1 MRRHTHVWGRLP
13 DGTELSFPVI
23 EFGAGHPHA
32 VFTAGVHGDEYEGPL
47 ALHDLARVLE
57 GRALAG
63 RVTILPFVN
72 APALWA
78 GTRLSPLDGVNLAR
92 IFPGDAQGGPSA
104 RLAAAVWSHVAGADA
119 LFDCHSGGSEMCF
132 IPVAGFYG
140 PDDGGAGDGVSPEA
154 AAASRGLAEATGIA
168 DLWHLP
174 ATPGVLSHM
183 AARAGIAATGAEVG
197 GRGRARPGDV
207 AIYRAAFLRF
217 LAHLGIV
224 EASPEAPPPEA
235 PPRVLGGDWTL
246 APEAGL
252 FRVLAPL
259 GAEVAAGTPL
269 ARIEAPGGAVLAT
282 LAAEHDGVIL
292 AERNLARV
300 RAGDLATFVA
310 RVLA

>member
-1 MRRHTHVWGRLP
+1 MRRHSHFWGQLP
-13 DGTELSFPVI
+13 DGTGLSFPVI
-23 EFGAGHPHA
+23 ELGAGRPHA

-47 ALHDLARVLE
+47 ALHDLARALE
-57 GRALAG
+57 RRELAG

-140 PDDGGAGDGVSPEA
+140 PGGGISVEA
-154 AAASRGLAEATGIA
+154 AAASRGLAEATGIV

-174 ATPGVLSHM
+174 ATPGVLSHE

-197 GRGRARPGDV
+197 GRGGARPGDV
-207 AIYRAAFLRF
+207 AIYRAAFLRL

-224 EASPEAPPPEA
+224 KAQGEAAPSA
-235 PPRVLGGDWTL
+235 VPPRVLGGDWTL
-246 APEAGL
+246 APEPGL

-259 GAEVAAGTPL
+259 GAEVTAGTPL
-269 ARIEAPGGAVLAT
+269 ARIEAPGGDVLAT
-282 LAAEHDGVIL
+282 LEAAHDGVIL